1 MATNRKFAHGS
12 PLSVAVASPTNSND
26 PVLSGALAGVALTDY
41 DATTSEATV
50 AFDGVYELSVKGV
63 DGAGNVAVAKGDRLY
78 FVTGDTPVLSKKT
91 SGVFFGYALETVD
104 SGATATIEVR
114 LAGGDGRSAAD
125 VLGSGTGLFIS
136 AETTGTGSNQNI
148 AHGLG
153 RTPTKVAFMP
163 TEFASNVSVDF
174 TPGTHTGTNVVVSVG
189 SGVKFQVIAY

>member
-1 MATNRKFAHGS
+1 MATNRKFAYGS
-12 PLSVAVASPTNSND
+12 PLSVAVASPTQSND
-26 PVLSGALAGVALTDY
+26 PVLSGAMAGVALTDY
-41 DATTSEATV
+41 DASTGEASV
-50 AFDGVYELSVKGV
+50 QFDGVFDLSVKGV
-63 DGAGNVAVAKGDRLY
+63 DGAGNVAVARGDRLY

-91 SGVFFGYALETVD
+91 SGIFFGYALETVD

-114 LAGGDGRSAAD
+114 LAGGDGRSTLDALNGA
-125 VLGSGTGLFIS
+125 GLFIS
-136 AETTGTGSNQNI
+136 SEQTGTGSNQNI

-163 TEFASNVSVDF
+163 TEFASNVAVDF